1 MSRSQAI
8 NVSRK
13 RSIQSDLARRG
24 VIVMAAGKRTLSE
37 EIPEA
42 YKNIDDV
49 VNVVHGAGLSK
60 KVARLRSVGCIK
72 G

>member
-1 MSRSQAI
+1 M
-8 NVSRK
+8 
-13 RSIQSDLARRG
+13 
-24 VIVMAAGKRTLSE
+24 E

-42 YKNIDDV
+42 YKNIHEV

-60 KVARLRSVGCIK
+60 KVARLRPIACIK